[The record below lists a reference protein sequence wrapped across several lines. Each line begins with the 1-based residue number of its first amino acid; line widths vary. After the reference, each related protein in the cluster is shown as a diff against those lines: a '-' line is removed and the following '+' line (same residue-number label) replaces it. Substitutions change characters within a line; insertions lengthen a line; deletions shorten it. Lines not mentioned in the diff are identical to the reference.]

1 MLLTILIA
9 RGIGIIPVFVF
20 SGSAPPGYY
29 DVDIQGAKV
38 VSEGG
43 YFNFYIRNNSTGN
56 LTVTFL
62 NYTGSEVFLQPDD
75 TVTYKIIAPE
85 IYLPYQNV
93 SYVFAIRLFLTENHS
108 EAVQWALNNAELGN
122 LIVDDKGVLK
132 EYIYAVVIVKAD
144 LVQRYT
150 ELERQLRLYIPLLM
164 ITVGICLFIG
174 TSYVVEQ
181 FWKFIQIVKQGR
193 RK

>member
-20 SGSAPPGYY
+20 SDSAPPGYY

-62 NYTGSEVFLQPDD
+62 NYTGSEVFLQPGD
-75 TVTYKIIAPE
+75 TVTYRIIAPE
-85 IYLPYQNV
+85 IYLLYQNV
-93 SYVFAIRLFLTENHS
+93 TYLFQVSY
-108 EAVQWALNNAELGN
+108 GN
-122 LIVDDKGVLK
+122 PPIFETHPYTVT
-132 EYIYAVVIVKAD
+132 IVKSD

-150 ELERQLRLYIPLLM
+150 EMERQLRLYIPLLM
-164 ITVGICLFIG
+164 VTVGICLFIG

-181 FWKFIQIVKQGR
+181 FWKFIQMVKQGR